1 MGGVQMTGA
10 ERIKANLVEVGRRL
24 YSRGLVAASDGNISA
39 RIGDDQ
45 IVATPTGVSK
55 GYMSPEMLI
64 TLNLDGKKLCGTLKP
79 SSELMMHLEVYRQRP
94 DVLAVVH
101 AHPPVATAFAVAGKA
116 LDSPVLPEIILT
128 VGTIPLAK
136 YGTPSTEEVPASIRP
151 YLEKHDALLLK
162 NHGALTLGTDLF
174 NALYKMESI
183 EHFAIISLYA
193 ELLGGEQ
200 GLPPEEVKKLLA
212 VRVKMGIAGRHP
224 WV

>member
-1 MGGVQMTGA
+1 MTGA